1 MPLTFP
7 SSPTNGQTYVVGSRT
22 WTWNGSIWEFNN
34 SAIGVSSVGESEI
47 INGSVTQ
54 AKLASTV
61 SGITICTSSTR
72 PGSPFEGQMIY
83 ETNTD
88 ILAIWNGTAW
98 RQLAAAT
105 KTGSVLQVVTGTA
118 TAQASSNSTTH
129 ANTNL
134 SAVITPSSAS
144 SKILVTVTQ
153 NGVAKIMN
161 TSVDLNLVRD
171 STIISAFARSVGYT
185 GTTTWGYAGTVG
197 VTYLDSPATTSAT
210 TYKTTF
216 ASSSGIDTAY
226 VNAFGSISYITLQEI
241 AG

>member
-1 MPLTFP
+1 MGLD
-7 SSPTNGQTYVVGSRT
+7 NGYGLGIGSLKP
-22 WTWNGSIWEFNN
+22 
-34 SAIGVSSVGESEI
+34 GV
-47 INGSVTQ
+47 
-54 AKLASTV
+54 
-61 SGITICTSSTR
+61 CTSSTR
-72 PGSPFEGQMIY
+72 PASAYDGQMIY
-83 ETNTD
+83 ETDTN
-88 ILAIWNGTAW
+88 LVRIWNGSAW
-98 RQLAAAT
+98 
-105 KTGSVLQVVTGTA
+105 KTLSYSDYTNGTVLQTVTGTA

-185 GTTTWGYAGTVG
+185 GSTAWGYSGTVG

-216 ASSSGIDTAY
+216 ASASGIDTAY

-241 AG
+241 AA

>member
-1 MPLTFP
+1 MGLD
-7 SSPTNGQTYVVGSRT
+7 NGYGLGIGSLKP
-22 WTWNGSIWEFNN
+22 
-34 SAIGVSSVGESEI
+34 GV
-47 INGSVTQ
+47 
-54 AKLASTV
+54 
-61 SGITICTSSTR
+61 CTSTTR
-72 PGSPFEGQMIY
+72 PASAYDGQMIY
-83 ETNTD
+83 ETDTN
-88 ILAIWNGTAW
+88 LVRIWNGSAW
-98 RQLAAAT
+98 
-105 KTGSVLQVVTGTA
+105 KTLSYSDYTNGTILQTVTGT
-118 TAQASSNSTTH
+118 TSSQASSNGTTH

-216 ASSSGIDTAY
+216 ASASGIDTAY

-241 AG
+241 AA

>member
-1 MPLTFP
+1 M
-7 SSPTNGQTYVVGSRT
+7 
-22 WTWNGSIWEFNN
+22 
-34 SAIGVSSVGESEI
+34 AISGVTGAQSVIRPG
-47 INGSVTQ
+47 V
-54 AKLASTV
+54 
-61 SGITICTSSTR
+61 CTSSTR
-72 PGSPFEGQMIY
+72 PASPYEGQMIF
-83 ETNTD
+83 ETDTD
-88 ILAIWNGTAW
+88 LLRIWTGAVW
-98 RQLAAAT
+98 RTLNAAAAT
-105 KTGSVLQVVTGTA
+105 SGSVLQVVTGVA

-134 SAVITPSSAS
+134 SATITPSSTS
-144 SKILVTVTQ
+144 SKILITVTQ

-185 GTTTWGYAGTVG
+185 GSTTWGYAGTVG

-216 ASSSGIDTAY
+216 ASASGIDTAY
-226 VNAFGSISYITLQEI
+226 VNAFGSISYITLMEI